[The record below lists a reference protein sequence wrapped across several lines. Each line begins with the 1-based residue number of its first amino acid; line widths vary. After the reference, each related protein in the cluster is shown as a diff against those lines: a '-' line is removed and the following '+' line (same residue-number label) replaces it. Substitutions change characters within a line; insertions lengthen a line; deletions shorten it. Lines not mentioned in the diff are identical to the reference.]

1 MDERLQ
7 RLKYARS
14 YCLERLVEV
23 KDEIARLQEEGL
35 MLKARIVTAPDES
48 AEGHI
53 RSRRRFLRR
62 RIDELKAERSMLA
75 NELEVAD
82 AQLDTPSAKPSA

>member
-35 MLKARIVTAPDES
+35 LLKARIVTAPDES

-62 RIDELKAERSMLA
+62 RIDAHKAELSMLA
-75 NELEVAD
+75 NELEEAD